1 MEKHVNLIGI
11 LWIVSG
17 ALGILAALFIWGL
30 LFGLSFIP
38 RLGPDAPAILRWIGI
53 GFGAFIALLAAPKIA
68 AGIGMLQRREWGR
81 VLTLIV
87 SFLSLLEVPLGTA
100 LAIYSIVI
108 LMKDETIQL
117 FREPSIR

>member
-17 ALGILAALFIWGL
+17 ALGVLVALLIWGL
-30 LFGLSFIP
+30 LFGLSFLP
-38 RLGPDAPAILRWIGI
+38 ELEPDAPVIMRWIGF
-53 GFGAFIALLAAPKIA
+53 GFGIFIGLLAVPKIL
-68 AGIGMLQRREWGR
+68 AGIGMLKRAEWGR

-100 LAIYSIVI
+100 LAVYSLVI
-108 LMKDETIQL
+108 LMRDETIKL
-117 FREPSIR
+117 FRRPA

>member
-1 MEKHVNLIGI
+1 MEKHVNLIGV

-17 ALGILAALFIWGL
+17 ALGILAALLVWGL

-38 RLGPDAPAILRWIGI
+38 RMGPEAPVILRWVGSVIGVFI
-53 GFGAFIALLAAPKIA
+53 GVLAVPKIV
-68 AGIGMLQRREWGR
+68 AGIGMLKHAEWGR

-100 LAIYSIVI
+100 LAVYSIVI

-117 FREPSIR
+117 FRRPA